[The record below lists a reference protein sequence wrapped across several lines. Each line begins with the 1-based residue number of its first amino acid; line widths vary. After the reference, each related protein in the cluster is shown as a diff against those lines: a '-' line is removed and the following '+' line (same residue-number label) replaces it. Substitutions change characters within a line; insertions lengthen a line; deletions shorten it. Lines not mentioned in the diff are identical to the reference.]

1 MNLKDYTDQNT
12 QVALAKAIRASTSFV
27 NQWVSGK
34 RPIPAT
40 YCVAIEQATKG
51 KVTRQE
57 MRDDWQ
63 AIWPELAKTRKAKT
77 DQAEGV

>member
-12 QVALAKAIRASTSFV
+12 QVALAKAISASTSFV

-34 RPIPAT
+34 RPIPAP

-51 KVTRQE
+51 QVTRQE
-57 MRDDWQ
+57 MRKDWQ
-63 AIWPELAKTRKAKT
+63 SIWPELAKRSKK
-77 DQAEGV
+77 QVSEV